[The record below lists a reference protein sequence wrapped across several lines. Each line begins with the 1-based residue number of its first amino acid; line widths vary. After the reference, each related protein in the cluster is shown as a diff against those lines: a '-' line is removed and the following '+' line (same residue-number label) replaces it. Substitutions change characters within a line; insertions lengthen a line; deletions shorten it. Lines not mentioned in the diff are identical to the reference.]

1 MPRGNHAA
9 RHRCIAPSTV
19 DLFDGTRLIGSFPV
33 EGSARERRRTR
44 IKAGVNNTHAYY
56 SVNVDVVAIGS
67 GANGSYVSL
76 NQRNWSALMKDNH
89 RSGPLDT
96 SALHLLHR
104 AGQCAEVLFT
114 NETSKSDLT
123 PRQYAVLV
131 CVGQNPDVSQTGLVE
146 QTGVDRSTL
155 ADVVRRLVKKGLLQ
169 RKRTKR
175 DARMYAVRLTA
186 KGQNI
191 LNSVKPHATKVD
203 QRILAVLR
211 SDQRGTFVDALGDIV
226 RAMSRATVQGRA
238 A

>member
-1 MPRGNHAA
+1 VAS
-9 RHRCIAPSTV
+9 RHYLS
-19 DLFDGTRLIGSFPV
+19 L
-33 EGSARERRRTR
+33 R
-44 IKAGVNNTHAYY
+44 INPQSEKNLV
-56 SVNVDVVAIGS
+56 
-67 GANGSYVSL
+67 
-76 NQRNWSALMKDNH
+76 KDNQ

-114 NETSKSDLT
+114 NETAKAALT

-131 CVGQNPDVSQTGLVE
+131 CVGQNPDISQTGLVE

-169 RKRTKR
+169 RKRTKQ
-175 DARMYAVRLTA
+175 DARMYAVRLTV

-191 LNSVKPHATKVD
+191 LSNVKPQATKVD

-211 SDQRGTFVDALGDIV
+211 SDQRSSFIDALGEIV
-226 RAMSRATVQGRA
+226 RAMSRTA
-238 A
+238 AQQSRSAAA